1 MGQLAWTA
9 VDVAAFAID
18 AFAVGVAAVDVAADA
33 YSSRAL
39 AVAASL
45 AAIFFLALYDYFFQ
59 ELNSVLC
66 FIFFFSPVFCFLT
79 LLEVGDN
86 TLLFCA
92 VDVAAFA
99 VDVAAVAAFAVDV
112 AADAF
117 AVDVDVAADQNQP
130 PTNKPT

>member
-1 MGQLAWTA
+1 MEQLAWCSLT
-9 VDVAAFAID
+9 
-18 AFAVGVAAVDVAADA
+18 VGICILGICSVQ
-33 YSSRAL
+33 
-39 AVAASL
+39 
-45 AAIFFLALYDYFFQ
+45 LYYFFQ